1 MTRYRI
7 HKARSHFFLRRVDR
21 LSGISLMRLR
31 RSSKELYLEIT
42 TKSVPTAIQG
52 FHRVRRGLHGG
63 LEAGINLSLRDTIS
77 PEGLYL
83 IGSTHDLI
91 LLAIREYYRRNRRII
106 WMARLNVWF
115 RIWRLITLLVLS
127 PLLIYYHFWLWLK
140 S

>member
-7 HKARSHFFLRRVDR
+7 HKARSHFFPRKVDR

-31 RSSKELYLEIT
+31 RSSKELYLEVT
-42 TKSVPTAIQG
+42 TKSVPAAVQG

-63 LEAGINLSLRDTIS
+63 LEAGITLSISNTIS

-83 IGSTHDLI
+83 IGNTHDLI
-91 LLAIREYYRRNRRII
+91 LLALRDYYRRNRRII
-106 WMARLNVWF
+106 RIARLNVWF
-115 RIWRLITLLVLS
+115 RIWRLIILLVLS
-127 PLLIYYHFWLWLK
+127 PILIWWYFWEWLK